1 MIDSHAHINDVSF
14 SDDLEGVIRRA
25 RDAGISCILDIGEGI
40 ESSRKSAGIAE
51 KHDLVFS
58 AAGIHPHHAESG
70 GSLLEIE
77 KLLSHEKVV
86 AVGEIGLDY
95 YRGQAE
101 SGAQRRLFEKSLE
114 IACRRGLPVIIHC
127 RQAFEDVRRIIGRF
141 AGIRGVMHCFSGG
154 AAEAERF
161 LELGLYISFAGNFT
175 FPKAT
180 ALREAASFVPLD
192 RMLLETDCPYP
203 APQAV
208 RGKRNE
214 PAYVRYIYEF
224 IAELRSTSPGELDSR
239 LSANFSD
246 LFGVEIRRDKKK

>member
-1 MIDSHAHINDVSF
+1 
-14 SDDLEGVIRRA
+14 L
-25 RDAGISCILDIGEGI
+25 
-40 ESSRKSAGIAE
+40 
-51 KHDLVFS
+51 
-58 AAGIHPHHAESG
+58 
-70 GSLLEIE
+70 
-77 KLLSHEKVV
+77 
-86 AVGEIGLDY
+86 
-95 YRGQAE
+95 
-101 SGAQRRLFEKSLE
+101 
-114 IACRRGLPVIIHC
+114 
-127 RQAFEDVRRIIGRF
+127 
-141 AGIRGVMHCFSGG
+141 
-154 AAEAERF
+154 
-161 LELGLYISFAGNFT
+161 T

-192 RMLLETDCPYP
+192 RMLLETDCPYL